1 MKTILRS
8 EVENTQTGETGS
20 MEPWG
25 FTVGYRLEELRCQ
38 VECHILTYFNVIFF
52 TFFYKKLF
60 SSFQKE
66 DRNTLSCHKSGIWFI
81 FLFHLYYLLNL
92 DNTFMCC

>member
-25 FTVGYRLEELRCQ
+25 FPVGYRLEELRCQ

-52 TFFYKKLF
+52 TFFYKDYSLPSKRKIEILCLVVSLVYGLF
-60 SSFQKE
+60 SCFISLIFQ
-66 DRNTLSCHKSGIWFI
+66 I
-81 FLFHLYYLLNL
+81 
-92 DNTFMCC
+92 